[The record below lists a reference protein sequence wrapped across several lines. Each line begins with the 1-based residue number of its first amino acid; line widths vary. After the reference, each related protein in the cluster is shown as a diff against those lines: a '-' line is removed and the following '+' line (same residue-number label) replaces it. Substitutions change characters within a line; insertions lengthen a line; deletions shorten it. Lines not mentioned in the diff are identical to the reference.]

1 MTIWIVPAKAFM
13 EWLLTLFR
21 FEVQRILYNEVLVK
35 KLILLDR
42 SGGVLNAEKSMEELN
57 NALEEY
63 W

>member
-1 MTIWIVPAKAFM
+1 M

-21 FEVQRILYNEVLVK
+21 FEVQRIFYNKVLVK